1 MCPPYKITETK
12 IPVGVTSIVD
22 SKKLSLFLVRMMI
35 LNTGM
40 EVLWVLVRVVRVSF
54 T

>member
-1 MCPPYKITETK
+1 MCPSYEITETK
-12 IPVGVTSIVD
+12 IPVGVMSIAD

-35 LNTGM
+35 LNTEM
-40 EVLWVLVRVVRVSF
+40 EVLWLVNVI